1 MNDEEV
7 VSTTLKA
14 VAAALKL
21 LLVPTIGGGHLGST
35 SKECCLPYREMNS
48 TSVIVENIEISIGK
62 DIDIPSQSHQFLQKS
77 ARLSWRA
84 SLRVPPSNTQILWT
98 KKQLFAK
105 FLAHGFRRDVQM
117 VDVGS
122 LKKT

>member
-1 MNDEEV
+1 MTTLTSRLLWRSILFRADLLAAMNDEEV

-77 ARLSWRA
+77 ARLS
-84 SLRVPPSNTQILWT
+84 
-98 KKQLFAK
+98 
-105 FLAHGFRRDVQM
+105 
-117 VDVGS
+117 
-122 LKKT
+122 